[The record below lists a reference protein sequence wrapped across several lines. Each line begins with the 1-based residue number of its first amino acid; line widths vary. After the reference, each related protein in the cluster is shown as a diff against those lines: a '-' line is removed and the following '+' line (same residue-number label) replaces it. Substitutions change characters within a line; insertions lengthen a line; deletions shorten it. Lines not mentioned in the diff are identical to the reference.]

1 MSMNL
6 QGKRIAILGAA
17 GTIGSRIALGAHAA
31 GARLLLVDRSRDA
44 LAKLGG
50 PLAGSNDVVFCEC
63 DITQPASVAGVFH
76 EAVAKLG
83 GLDGAVNSAYPRNAR
98 YGRPL
103 LEVTYEDF
111 CENVAMHLGGYFLFM
126 QECLRFSTSRR
137 TAFALVN
144 LSSIYGVMA
153 PRFEVYAGT
162 AMTMPVEYAA
172 IKAGLQHVTR
182 YANAFAKGTGF
193 RANCVSP
200 GGILAGQ
207 DPRFVA
213 AYNSHCRS
221 KGMLDA
227 DDVVPAVLF
236 LLSDESQ
243 FVSGQNIVVDD
254 GFSL

>member
-1 MSMNL
+1 MNL
-6 QGKRIAILGAA
+6 QGKRIAIVGAA
-17 GTIGSRIALGAHAA
+17 GAIGSRIAQGARAA
-31 GARLLLVDRSRDA
+31 GARLLLVDRSEQL

-50 PLAGSNDVVFCEC
+50 PLTRSEDVAFCEC
-63 DITQPASVAGVFH
+63 DITSPASVANVFDEGV
-76 EAVAKLG
+76 ARLG

-111 CENVAMHLGGYFLFM
+111 CENVSLHLGGYFLFM

-137 TAFALVN
+137 TPFALVN

-153 PRFEVYAGT
+153 PRFEVYEGT
-162 AMTMPVEYAA
+162 SMTMPVEYAA

-207 DPRFVA
+207 DARFLA
-213 AYNSHCRS
+213 AYNRHCRS

-227 DDVVPAVLF
+227 QDVVPAVLF

-243 FVSGQNIVVDD
+243 FVSGQNLIVDD